1 IFLVFLVPLLLNV
14 RDARALRLQDG
25 TISISIQKT
34 YELTK
39 YLERQLQTLTINYM
53 DYLGPPFDS
62 PDFDPPRLNRT
73 EAIPSA
79 TLEVSVWRNLDD
91 RLRLTE
97 NLRAYGLL
105 LRCLGDVNRDLANPA
120 LRHTFQHFCTSV
132 QGLTVSISGL
142 VTSLGYPQPPTLPPP
157 PGAQGLVPASSDFL
171 RKLDHFWL
179 MRELEGWLLRSAKD
193 FNRLKKRLGGL
204 VVRLDY
210 RGL

>member
-1 IFLVFLVPLLLNV
+1 IFSVVLVSLLFNV
-14 RDARALRLQDG
+14 WDIRALRLRDG
-25 TISISIQKT
+25 SIGMSIQKT

-39 YLERQLQTLTINYM
+39 YLERQLQVLSFNYM
-53 DYLGPPFDS
+53 DYLGPPFDN
-62 PDFDPPRLNRT
+62 PDFDPPRLNQT
-73 EAIPSA
+73 EGVPSA

-91 RLRLTE
+91 QLRLME

-105 LRCLGDVNRDLANPA
+105 LRCLSDVNRELASPA
-120 LRHTFQHFCTSV
+120 LRRTFQHFCTSV
-132 QGLTVSISGL
+132 QGLTISIAGL
-142 VTSLGYPQPPTLPPP
+142 VTSLGYPEPPTLPPP
-157 PGAQGLVPASSDFL
+157 PGTRARGAPSTDFL

-204 VVRLDY
+204 VSRLDY